1 VEDEDHMGED
11 DKREDDAED
20 EMEDEEEDGDTADV
34 MVDEEAT
41 STETKCWR
49 VVVHPPC

>member
-1 VEDEDHMGED
+1 VEDEDHMGE
-11 DKREDDAED
+11 DAED

-41 STETKCWR
+41 STEN
-49 VVVHPPC
+49 